1 MPMYLNDF
9 GTVVDTD
16 EETFKQLK
24 KVDGSNYRPLR
35 PGEMPPIQAIEVEA
49 VGGNVPATLAVST
62 PDANAVKKLRRA
74 QAKDDGSTKDYD
86 NDYRTRLR
94 LGE

>member
-1 MPMYLNDF
+1 MPMYINDF
-9 GTVVDTD
+9 STVIETD
-16 EETFKQLK
+16 EDTFKQLK
-24 KVDGSNYRPLR
+24 KVDGSGYRLLR
-35 PGEMPPIQAIEVEA
+35 AGEIPPIQASEVEA
-49 VGGNVPATLAVST
+49 VGGNLPVTLAVST

-74 QAKDDGSTKDYD
+74 QAKDDGATKDYD